1 MLSFGFLTFF
11 MLHSFPPR
19 LRWENML
26 WIAHYYHWL
35 LVTGIPASST
45 GAFLWGWLPGPC
57 KNSNFKEDNPVL
69 ETIFFL
75 FFICN
80 SPLLQYKIHSLREAI
95 FFLKQSKYGHCPE
108 GGGVVQPS
116 PKCFWSTFL
125 GASYLGKMPKVGGN
139 GIAKRFGALSEIF
152 YSRIPLKEF
161 LIWAKCPRR
170 GG

>member
-108 GGGVVQPS
+108 GGGGGSTLAQMFLEHFFR
-116 PKCFWSTFL
+116 CFIFGQNAKGGGQWYCQKIWSTF
-125 GASYLGKMPKVGGN
+125 
-139 GIAKRFGALSEIF
+139 RD
-152 YSRIPLKEF
+152 F
-161 LIWAKCPRR
+161 L
-170 GG
+170 